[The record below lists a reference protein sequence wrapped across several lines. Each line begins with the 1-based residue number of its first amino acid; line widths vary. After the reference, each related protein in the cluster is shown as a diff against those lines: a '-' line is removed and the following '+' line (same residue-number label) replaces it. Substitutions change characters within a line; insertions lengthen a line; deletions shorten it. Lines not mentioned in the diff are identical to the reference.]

1 MGETPVEHAEP
12 AEAEPGAGVPAP
24 TSPAGP
30 AATGHGATGHSAS
43 GRVTRARR
51 RRRAVTLRMG
61 WRGRREPTR
70 ADPSRL
76 RALDVVHESWL
87 ELSRRPLRTVL
98 TGLGVALGT
107 GAVIATQGLVSTVR
121 YQVSDE
127 FDAQLATQVE
137 VRLRSAVGDEP
148 VGAVA
153 TPDAGA
159 GFPPSAGDLDRVAA
173 LSGVEGVAVLR
184 DSQQEVPVGLARVT
198 DRTTAGEAAYV
209 RGVDA
214 AGLEAVGARITGQ
227 AWSSWHDAT
236 GQRVALLGRRTADEL
251 GLGEVRPG
259 DQVFVDGLG
268 FTLLGIVEDGGR
280 ARGLANGV
288 VVPATA
294 TGHFLMSEERDR
306 VLVVTAP
313 GAAKDV
319 EAVLPV
325 ALSPTDPER
334 YSAYSPTRSDTLR
347 RAVDGSFHSL
357 ALALGAVVMGLGLV
371 SIGNATLT
379 SVLQRINEIGIRRA
393 LGARPRH
400 IAAHIVVDA
409 ALTGAAGG
417 LIGAVG
423 GLAATLAVTAQQG
436 WQPVLDPRLPP
447 LGIVAGALVG
457 AVAGLYPARVGS
469 RLQPTEA
476 LRRE

>member
-1 MGETPVEHAEP
+1 MA
-12 AEAEPGAGVPAP
+12 
-24 TSPAGP
+24 
-30 AATGHGATGHSAS
+30 
-43 GRVTRARR
+43 RTRTA
-51 RRRAVTLRMG
+51 
-61 WRGRREPTR
+61 
-70 ADPSRL
+70 PSRL
-76 RALDVVHESWL
+76 RAVDVVGESWL
-87 ELSRRPLRTVL
+87 ELSRRPVRTIL

-107 GAVIATQGLVSTVR
+107 AAVVATQGLVGTAR
-121 YQVSDE
+121 YQVSDQ

-137 VRLRSAVGDEP
+137 VRVRTPFEP
-148 VGAVA
+148 GAV
-153 TPDAGA
+153 
-159 GFPPSAGDLDRVAA
+159 GFPPRAEDLDRVGD

-184 DSQQEVPVGLARVT
+184 DSEQEVAIGLTRVVDPT
-198 DRTTAGEAAYV
+198 SVGEATAV
-209 RGVDA
+209 RGIDA
-214 AGLEAVGARITGQ
+214 GGLDAVGAVITGQ
-227 AWSSWHDAT
+227 AWSAWHDAT

-251 GLGEVRPG
+251 GVSQIRTG

-280 ARGLANGV
+280 ARGLRNGV

-294 TGHFLMSEERDR
+294 VDPFPMSAERDR
-306 VLVVTAP
+306 VLVVTAA

-325 ALSPTDPER
+325 AVSPTDPER
-334 YSAYSPTRSDTLR
+334 YAAYSPTQSDALR
-347 RAVDGSFHSL
+347 RAVDGQFHSL
-357 ALALGAVVMGLGLV
+357 ALALGAVVVGLGLV
-371 SIGNATLT
+371 SIGNATLS

-409 ALTGAAGG
+409 ALTGAVGG
-417 LIGAVG
+417 LIGALCGVT
-423 GLAATLAVTAQQG
+423 ATLAVTAYQG

-447 LGIVAGALVG
+447 LAILVGALVG